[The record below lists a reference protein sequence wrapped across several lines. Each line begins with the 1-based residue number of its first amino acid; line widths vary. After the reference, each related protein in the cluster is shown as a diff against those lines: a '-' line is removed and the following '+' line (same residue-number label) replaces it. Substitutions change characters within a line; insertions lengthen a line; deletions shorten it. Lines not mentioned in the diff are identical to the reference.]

1 MSRRYPISP
10 DPSTSIDFVFGWRDP
25 APGPWLEVAETITA
39 QQVTVSPGLVLGT
52 GPKAPAVNDGD
63 VRIWLTPGAT
73 LAVGERLWADC
84 RITTSLGRT
93 DTRRIELVVAQR

>member
-1 MSRRYPISP
+1 MTRRYPLSP
-10 DPSTSIDFVFGWRDP
+10 DPTTSVDFVFGWRDP

-39 QQVTVSPGLVLGT
+39 QTVTVSPGLVLGT

-63 VRIWLTPGAT
+63 VRIWLSPAANLGT
-73 LAVGERLWADC
+73 GERLWADC

-93 DTRRIELVVAQR
+93 DTRRIELVVTQR